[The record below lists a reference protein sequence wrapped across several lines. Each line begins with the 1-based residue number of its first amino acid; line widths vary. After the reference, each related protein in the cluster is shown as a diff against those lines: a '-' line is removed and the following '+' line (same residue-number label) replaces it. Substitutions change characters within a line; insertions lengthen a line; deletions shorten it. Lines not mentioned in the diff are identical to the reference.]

1 MTKLEELEQANRKTL
16 VYAYAEQENAAIGH
30 LGGCDCPKCKNRG
43 YYYTVNHEALTFSK
57 VVCECMPNRQT
68 QILAQRSGLGALLD
82 VYKFEKYKQSEPWQK
97 ALYDS
102 AQAFL
107 QDDKALF
114 YIGGQ
119 VGCGKSFLCVSMV
132 NEYIKQ
138 GIDCKFAVWTD
149 IATILKQ
156 SVMQD
161 SDKYDK
167 LLTELQQA
175 TVLYIDDFFKT
186 KPTSADIDKAFQ
198 IINYRYNQSRTS
210 NKHYVTLISSERTP
224 SELTKIDEAIATR
237 IYELATSDYVLA
249 VPKDANKNLRTGGK
263 L

>member
-1 MTKLEELEQANRKTL
+1 MTLEELELANRKTL
-16 VYAYAEQENAAIGH
+16 VEGYAEQENAVVGH
-30 LGGCDCPKCKNRG
+30 LGWCDCPKCKNRG
-43 YYYTVNHEALTFSK
+43 YYYTVAPDKLTFSK
-57 VVCECMPNRQT
+57 IVCECMPNRKT
-68 QILAQRSGLGALLD
+68 QMLMQRSGLGALLD
-82 VYKFEKYKQSEPWQK
+82 VCKFEKYNKSEPWQK
-97 ALYDS
+97 YLYDK

-132 NEYIKQ
+132 NEYIRQ
-138 GIDCKFAVWTD
+138 GIDCKFAVWSD

-161 SDKYDK
+161 SDKYNE

-198 IINYRYNQSRTS
+198 IINYRYNQSRIST
-210 NKHYVTLISSERTP
+210 KHYVTLISSERTP
-224 SELTKIDEAIATR
+224 SELTQIDEAIASR
-237 IYELATSDYVLA
+237 IYELATRDYVLT
-249 VPKDANKNLRTGGK
+249 VSRDAKKNLRTGGK
-263 L
+263 Q